1 MLGYL
6 FENRNKTLKS
16 VLKIADCLGR
26 SLRENVQLFSMDSE
40 NKRASFLTESM
51 YVIEGSYSI
60 GSDALALTDILVEDS
75 EIYADSESFNDFVS
89 DKVRK
94 FVGNIFESEY
104 QSADS
109 SFDDILHLW
118 ETRLQFNDVK
128 KKIEEK
134 SLAFSHVN
142 EIISTPE
149 FQKLMEVAPQVVT
162 WLQES
167 RDNINSI
174 PEIKNAI
181 KLSDSVSKAFNIP
194 YVSIEQIK
202 EDKKIVFDNEIN
214 KSIYEMLCKQELV
227 SKELY
232 ESKNNFDLVWANN
245 SKLSKLASY
254 IYKEDETELA
264 GALSEALCEIPYL
277 ALASKRQL
285 RETFSRNLNIET
297 SQNISVS
304 EADIKKFASVI
315 FEMKKP
321 VKSLL
326 IKTINEKYGVN
337 VQNLKQVAS
346 FRGLVEAQVV
356 IFESLQRLA
365 PRNTVIKSVFSDV
378 SNMLKE
384 KAGVE
389 AIDVNNVLQALF
401 EKAELT
407 SLTNNTTITESV
419 SLQEIF
425 DNELTSSD
433 IITLLEEDGGGGGSD
448 AVPEVY
454 APAKKKLP
462 KKKLPKAQDDGVSAD
477 KAQTPE
483 EVQAE
488 LSGKCTQ
495 YSEATEEETSEEG
508 APEEEPEMSK
518 KDFFKAIQDFT
529 EVLKGQK
536 KELPEEEEETSEE
549 PEEEAV
555 KEETLKKGLQRLYA
569 PKSEEDE
576 AAEKAKRREKALR
589 MKRGLKLAEN
599 PPKPKEPEMPSAWK
613 GLAKSEEPPTPQKPQ
628 NK

>member
-1 MLGYL
+1 VALKLEIFEIKYNGTRVNKSRSNRMLGYL

-40 NKRASFLTESM
+40 NRRASFLTESM
-51 YVIEGSYSI
+51 HVIEGTYGI
-60 GSDALALTDILVEDS
+60 ESDVLSLTDVLVEDS
-75 EIYADSESFNDFVS
+75 EIYADSNSFNDFVS

-104 QSADS
+104 QEADS

-118 ETRLQFNDVK
+118 GNRLQFNDVK

-134 SLAFSHVN
+134 ALAFSHVN
-142 EIISTPE
+142 EIISTSE

-162 WLQES
+162 WLKES
-167 RDNINSI
+167 KNTINSI

-194 YVSIEQIK
+194 YISIEQLK
-202 EDKKIVFDNEIN
+202 EDKQVVFDNEVN
-214 KSIYEMLCKQELV
+214 KSVYEMLCKQELV

-245 SKLSKLASY
+245 DKLSKLSSY
-254 IYKEDETELA
+254 IYKTDEDELA
-264 GALSEALCEIPYL
+264 STLSEALCEIPYL

-297 SQNISVS
+297 SQDISIS
-304 EADIKKFASVI
+304 EADIKKFSSLI

-365 PRNTVIKSVFSDV
+365 PRNTVIKSVFSDI

-407 SLTNNTTITESV
+407 SLTKNTTISDSV
-419 SLQEIF
+419 TLQEIF
-425 DNELTSSD
+425 EHELTSSD
-433 IITLLEEDGGGGGSD
+433 IITLLEETGGDGGGEGSD

-454 APAKKKLP
+454 APAKKKKLP

-488 LSGKCTQ
+488 LSGKAAQ
-495 YSEATEEETSEEG
+495 YAEATEEETSEEG

-536 KELPEEEEETSEE
+536 KELPEEEEEEEETSEE

-555 KEETLKKGLQRLYA
+555 KEETAK
-569 PKSEEDE
+569 E
-576 AAEKAKRREKALR
+576 AAEKFASKQEEDQRKRLNKEMADLYR
-589 MKRGLKLAEN
+589 
-599 PPKPKEPEMPSAWK
+599 PKPKK
-613 GLAKSEEPPTPQKPQ
+613 
-628 NK
+628 